1 VVVVAVK
8 AKSWR
13 EREVG
18 ANGEG
23 GGEPL
28 RGRKK
33 KHCAREEEEESAGKG
48 KKQRAHEGGRVSVP

>member
-1 VVVVAVK
+1 MK